1 MRTLQQQLQAFGLN
15 PRQWILR
22 AEKEKVR
29 VIHRTDPTLVF
40 IGTFALSGGLL
51 KWSSLILAD

>member
-1 MRTLQQQLQAFGLN
+1 MRALQQQLQAFGLN

-22 AEKEKVR
+22 ADKEQVR

-40 IGTFALSGGLL
+40 IGTFALSHGLP
-51 KWSSLILAD
+51 KWNSLILAD